1 MVLTGPGSTLS
12 VCTLPPPQ
20 KQQTDSSYLKEGF
33 NERMNSK
40 VTLQES
46 LLIQQVRL
54 LAAAMTSAAVGH
66 LSFLQVTWC

>member
-1 MVLTGPGSTLS
+1 MK
-12 VCTLPPPQ
+12 C
-20 KQQTDSSYLKEGF
+20 
-33 NERMNSK
+33 K

-66 LSFLQVTWC
+66 LSFLQLMCCSLLLRAYR